1 MCELHLPL
9 PYRIIVPPTPHPC
22 LLSYMLEPGTSQFLL
37 FPLPTSNK
45 VIVLLSFPLQGH
57 LLVLCAECM
66 NE

>member
-9 PYRIIVPPTPHPC
+9 PYRIIVPPYPC

-45 VIVLLSFPLQGH
+45 VIVLLSFPLQVP
-57 LLVLCAECM
+57 LLILCAECM